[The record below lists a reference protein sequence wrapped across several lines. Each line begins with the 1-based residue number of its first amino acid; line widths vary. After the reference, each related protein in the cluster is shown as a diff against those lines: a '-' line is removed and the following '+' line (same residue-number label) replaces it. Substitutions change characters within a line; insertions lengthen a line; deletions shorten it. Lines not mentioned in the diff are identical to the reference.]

1 MYFGDLNHR
10 FYDDISGTYDAHLRD
25 LRILSH
31 GLSMLISRTFDAVL
45 RVFDVQI
52 VHLEVK
58 ISLEISSV
66 EYMIEV
72 SSHRR

>member
-1 MYFGDLNHR
+1 MYFGNLTHR

-25 LRILSH
+25 LRCTSH
-31 GLSMLISRTFDAVL
+31 GLSILISGTYDAVL

-52 VHLEVK
+52 AHLEVK

-66 EYMIEV
+66 GYMIEV

>member
-1 MYFGDLNHR
+1 MISQGLTMH
-10 FYDDISGTYDAHLRD
+10 ISGTYD
-25 LRILSH
+25 S
-31 GLSMLISRTFDAVL
+31 ISRTFDAVL

>member
-1 MYFGDLNHR
+1 MYFGDLTHR
-10 FYDDISGTYDAHLRD
+10 FYDDISRTYDAHLKD

-31 GLSMLISRTFDAVL
+31 GLSILISGTSDAVL
-45 RVFDVQI
+45 RVFDIQI
-52 VHLEVK
+52 AHLEVK

-66 EYMIEV
+66 GYMIEA

>member
-1 MYFGDLNHR
+1 MYFGDLTHR
-10 FYDDISGTYDAHLRD
+10 FYDDISRTFDAHLRD

-31 GLSMLISRTFDAVL
+31 GLSMLISRTYDAVL

-52 VHLEVK
+52 AHLEVK
-58 ISLEISSV
+58 ISIGISSV